1 MKPWRPLLLAG
12 ALAASAAAQAHKAS
26 DAYVALQVDGSD
38 VAARID
44 VALRDLDRDLDLD
57 ANADDALS
65 WREVRTRWADIAGLA
80 RDGLRLEA
88 DGRRCTPQPADTTA
102 GEAEAPALATHSDGR
117 YAVVR
122 LHWRCPA
129 PVQRLAVAYAL
140 FAHTDPTH
148 RGIIRIARADGD
160 APQAASGAQPS
171 SQLAVLAPDG
181 AWHRFEL
188 PAPAPAPARA
198 LSTATPAAAI
208 ATIPP
213 SAPSPMIGLQRAP
226 SAHAMVA
233 TQSADSGGRASAFAG
248 FVREGI
254 HHILVGYDHI
264 LFLLSLLLPAVW
276 VRRPAAP
283 GAAGAGWRPA
293 EAWRPAFANV
303 LKVVT
308 AFTVAHSITLA
319 LSVFDVVDPP
329 SRWIESVIAA
339 SVVLAAL
346 NNLWPVVSDSRWKLT
361 FAFGL
366 VHGFGFAS
374 ALKDAGLAQG
384 ALVVPL
390 VGFNAGVEIGQ
401 LCIVALVLPLAWLLR
416 GTRTYRGAFAGGS
429 LAIAAVAGLWLVQRA
444 FDLSLIAG

>member
-1 MKPWRPLLLAG
+1 MKPWRLLLLAS

-26 DAYVALQVDGSD
+26 DAYLALQVDGSE

-57 ANADDALS
+57 ADADDTLS

-88 DGRRCTPQPADTTA
+88 DGRRCTPDAADAPAS
-102 GEAEAPALATHSDGR
+102 EAAAPALATHSDGR

-129 PVQRLAVAYAL
+129 PVQRLAVAYSL

-148 RGIIRIARADGD
+148 RGIVRVGRAEGV
-160 APQAASGAQPS
+160 ASQGESGPQPP

-181 AWHRFEL
+181 AWHRFDL
-188 PAPAPAPARA
+188 PAPAVAPA
-198 LSTATPAAAI
+198 SEPAAAAATGI
-208 ATIPP
+208 ATIVPPGPAPTTALQPVPPAPPVAATP
-213 SAPSPMIGLQRAP
+213 SAG
-226 SAHAMVA
+226 
-233 TQSADSGGRASAFAG
+233 SGGRASAFTG

-264 LFLLSLLLPAVW
+264 LFLLSLLLPSVW

-293 EAWRPAFANV
+293 AAWRPAFANV

-384 ALVVPL
+384 ALVLPL
-390 VGFNAGVEIGQ
+390 VGFNAGVEVGQ
-401 LCIVALVLPLAWLLR
+401 LCIVAVVLPLAWLLR